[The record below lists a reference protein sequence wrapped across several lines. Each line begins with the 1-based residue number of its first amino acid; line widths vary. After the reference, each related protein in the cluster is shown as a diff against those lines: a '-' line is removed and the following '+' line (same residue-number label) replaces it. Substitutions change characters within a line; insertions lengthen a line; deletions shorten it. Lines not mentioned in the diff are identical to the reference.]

1 MPITIEML
9 PNEPIIIARLQG
21 RITAEDAADYV
32 RMCVDLVA
40 NNSANYFRIHEVTD
54 AEIAISD
61 MLPISTYMGAN
72 LPASLRDSRFQ
83 EIFVG
88 NSQTSRMYADILC
101 KQALDGAQLPFF
113 NTLDDALAFVSGQQA
128 KVTA

>member
-101 KQALDGAQLPFF
+101 KQALDGTQLPFF
-113 NTLDDALAFVSGQQA
+113 NKLDDALAFVSGQQA